1 MSGFCTAAAR
11 LGLPD
16 TGLMSY
22 AEMVDTGR
30 NCHEATAHLPSACGW
45 GCDWVMLRML
55 LELCGS
61 AVRQE

>member
-30 NCHEATAHLPSACGW
+30 NCHEATSHLPSA
-45 GCDWVMLRML
+45 LRL
-55 LELCGS
+55 G
-61 AVRQE
+61 AVTGDAAHAAGVLQ